1 VLEMKKKRYFPF
13 GYRMAGGQI
22 EIVPEESSL
31 LQNLFDNYLKGAS
44 LIKLAETAQQT
55 GIKFRENT
63 ERWNKNMI
71 ARMLDDERYWNDNG
85 FPPIVSK
92 EIGSAITAL
101 RKQKTTSQC
110 PIQFI
115 KKKLVCCIC
124 GENINRNGKNAPRI
138 RWDCPKC
145 GWYFGPITDN
155 ELKQAVTEKLLAV
168 CRNPQVAEPDQQPT
182 NSLSI
187 QAVRLTNEINQLL
200 DQREVDTDRLLPL
213 ILECA
218 AEKYKTCSIKESD
231 HLTIKIKALFQEHS
245 NDEELN
251 RELFE
256 QTVKQVILQPD
267 GSIKFQLLN
276 GKIV

>member
-1 VLEMKKKRYFPF
+1 MKKKRYFPF

-187 QAVRLTNEINQLL
+187 QAARLTNEINQLL
-200 DQREVDTDRLLPL
+200 SQREVDTDRLLPL

>member
-1 VLEMKKKRYFPF
+1 MLCFCYIACDVS
-13 GYRMAGGQI
+13 I
-22 EIVPEESSL
+22 T
-31 LQNLFDNYLKGAS
+31 
-44 LIKLAETAQQT
+44 LAEQT
-55 GIKFRENT
+55 ST
-63 ERWNKNMI
+63 
-71 ARMLDDERYWNDNG
+71 
-85 FPPIVSK
+85 
-92 EIGSAITAL
+92 
-101 RKQKTTSQC
+101 
-110 PIQFI
+110 I

>member
-1 VLEMKKKRYFPF
+1 MKKKRYFPF

-168 CRNPQVAEPDQQPT
+168 CRNLQVAEPDQQPT

-200 DQREVDTDRLLPL
+200 DQHEVDTDRLLPL

>member
-1 VLEMKKKRYFPF
+1 MKKKRYFPF

-187 QAVRLTNEINQLL
+187 QAARLTNEINQLL

-218 AEKYKTCSIKESD
+218 AEKYKTCGIKESD

-267 GSIKFQLLN
+267 GTIKFQLLN

>member
-1 VLEMKKKRYFPF
+1 MKKKRYFPF

-115 KKKLVCCIC
+115 KTKLVCCIC

>member
-1 VLEMKKKRYFPF
+1 MKKKRYFPF

-124 GENINRNGKNAPRI
+124 GENINRNNAPRI

>member
-1 VLEMKKKRYFPF
+1 MKKKRYFPF

-155 ELKQAVTEKLLAV
+155 ELKKEVTEKLLAV

-256 QTVKQVILQPD
+256 QTIKQVILQPD

>member
-1 VLEMKKKRYFPF
+1 MKKKRYFPF

-145 GWYFGPITDN
+145 GWYFGPITDI

>member
-1 VLEMKKKRYFPF
+1 MKKKRYFPF

-44 LIKLAETAQQT
+44 LIKLTETAQQT

-71 ARMLDDERYWNDNG
+71 ARMLDDERYWNDDG

-92 EIGSAITAL
+92 EIGFAITAL

-124 GENINRNGKNAPRI
+124 VENVNRNGKNAPRI

-145 GWYFGPITDN
+145 GWHFGPITDN
-155 ELKQAVTEKLLAV
+155 ELKYEVTEKLLAI
-168 CRNPQVAEPDQQPT
+168 CRNPQMTEPERST
-182 NSLSI
+182 NNSLSI
-187 QAVRLTNEINQLL
+187 QAIRLTNEINQLL
-200 DQREVDTDRLLPL
+200 DQREVDANHTLSL

-231 HLTIKIKALFQEHS
+231 HLTIKLKTLFQEHS
-245 NDEELN
+245 NDEKLD

-267 GSIKFQLLN
+267 GSVQLRLLN
-276 GKIV
+276 EKII

>member
-1 VLEMKKKRYFPF
+1 MKKKRYFPF

-187 QAVRLTNEINQLL
+187 QAARLTNEINQLL
-200 DQREVDTDRLLPL
+200 SQREVDTDRLLPL

-256 QTVKQVILQPD
+256 QTIKQVILQPD

>member
-1 VLEMKKKRYFPF
+1 MKKKRYFPF

-168 CRNPQVAEPDQQPT
+168 CWNPQVAEPDQQPT

>member
-1 VLEMKKKRYFPF
+1 MKKKRYFPF

-71 ARMLDDERYWNDNG
+71 ARMLDDERYWIDNG

-168 CRNPQVAEPDQQPT
+168 CRNLQVAEPDQQPT

-187 QAVRLTNEINQLL
+187 QAARLTNEINQLL
-200 DQREVDTDRLLPL
+200 SQREVDTDRLLPL

-256 QTVKQVILQPD
+256 QTIKQVILQPD

>member
-1 VLEMKKKRYFPF
+1 MKKKRYFPF

-168 CRNPQVAEPDQQPT
+168 CLNPQVAEPDQQPT

>member
-1 VLEMKKKRYFPF
+1 MKKKRYFPF

-218 AEKYKTCSIKESD
+218 AEKYKTCSIKESAN
-231 HLTIKIKALFQEHS
+231 LTIKIKALFQEHS

>member
-1 VLEMKKKRYFPF
+1 MKKKRYFPF

-22 EIVPEESSL
+22 EILPEESSL

-71 ARMLDDERYWNDNG
+71 ARMLDDERYWNDDG

-115 KKKLVCCIC
+115 KKKLVCGIC
-124 GENINRNGKNAPRI
+124 GENVNRNGKNAPRI

-145 GWYFGPITDN
+145 GWYFGPSTAN
-155 ELKQAVTEKLLAV
+155 ELNQAVTEKLLAV

-187 QAVRLTNEINQLL
+187 QAARLTNEINQLL
-200 DQREVDTDRLLPL
+200 DQREVDADILLPM

-218 AEKYKTCSIKESD
+218 AEKYKTCGIKESD
-231 HLTIKIKALFQEHS
+231 HLTIKLKTLFQEHC
-245 NDEELN
+245 NDEGLN

>member
-1 VLEMKKKRYFPF
+1 MKKKRYFPF

-187 QAVRLTNEINQLL
+187 QAARLTNEINQLL

>member
-1 VLEMKKKRYFPF
+1 MKKKRYFPF

-71 ARMLDDERYWNDNG
+71 ARMLDDERYWNDGG

-182 NSLSI
+182 NNLSI
-187 QAVRLTNEINQLL
+187 QAARLTNEINQLL
-200 DQREVDTDRLLPL
+200 SQREVDADRLLPL

-218 AEKYKTCSIKESD
+218 AEKYKTCGIKESD
-231 HLTIKIKALFQEHS
+231 HLTIRIKALFQEHS
-245 NDEELN
+245 NDEGLD

-256 QTVKQVILQPD
+256 QTVKQVIPQPD
-267 GSIKFQLLN
+267 GSIRFQLLN

>member
-1 VLEMKKKRYFPF
+1 MKKKRYFPF

-187 QAVRLTNEINQLL
+187 QAVRLINEINQLL

>member
-1 VLEMKKKRYFPF
+1 MKKKRYFPF

-92 EIGSAITAL
+92 EIGSAITVL

>member
-1 VLEMKKKRYFPF
+1 MKKKRYFPF

-187 QAVRLTNEINQLL
+187 QAVRLTNEINQLP

>member
-1 VLEMKKKRYFPF
+1 MKKKRYFPF

-218 AEKYKTCSIKESD
+218 AEKYKTCSIKEFD

>member
-1 VLEMKKKRYFPF
+1 MKKKRYFPF

-22 EIVPEESSL
+22 EIVPEESAL
-31 LQNLFDNYLKGAS
+31 LQKLFDNYLKGAS

-55 GIKFRENT
+55 GVKFRENT

>member
-1 VLEMKKKRYFPF
+1 MKKKRYFPF

-92 EIGSAITAL
+92 EIGSAITDL

-110 PIQFI
+110 TKQF
-115 KKKLVCCIC
+115 KK
-124 GENINRNGKNAPRI
+124 
-138 RWDCPKC
+138 
-145 GWYFGPITDN
+145 
-155 ELKQAVTEKLLAV
+155 
-168 CRNPQVAEPDQQPT
+168 
-182 NSLSI
+182 
-187 QAVRLTNEINQLL
+187 
-200 DQREVDTDRLLPL
+200 
-213 ILECA
+213 
-218 AEKYKTCSIKESD
+218 
-231 HLTIKIKALFQEHS
+231 
-245 NDEELN
+245 
-251 RELFE
+251 
-256 QTVKQVILQPD
+256 
-267 GSIKFQLLN
+267 
-276 GKIV
+276 

>member
-1 VLEMKKKRYFPF
+1 MKKKRYFPF

-31 LQNLFDNYLKGAS
+31 LQKLFDNYLKGAS

-71 ARMLDDERYWNDNG
+71 ARMLDDERYWNDAG

-101 RKQKTTSQC
+101 RKQKATSQC

-168 CRNPQVAEPDQQPT
+168 CRNPQVVEPDQQPT

-187 QAVRLTNEINQLL
+187 QAARLTNEINQLL
-200 DQREVDTDRLLPL
+200 DQREVDADRLLPL

-218 AEKYKTCSIKESD
+218 AEKYKTCGIKESD
-231 HLTIKIKALFQEHS
+231 HLTIRIKALFQEHS
-245 NDEELN
+245 NDEGLD

-256 QTVKQVILQPD
+256 QTVKQVIPQPD
-267 GSIKFQLLN
+267 GSIRFQLLN

>member
-1 VLEMKKKRYFPF
+1 MKKKRYFPF

-231 HLTIKIKALFQEHS
+231 HLTIKIKVLFQEHS